1 MLNLLSSFLSI
12 LQSIGSVLIALLV
25 FMFMITVHEFGH
37 FLAGR
42 ILKFQINEF
51 AVGMG
56 PKLLSKKGK
65 DGTTYSLRALPFG
78 GFCAFE
84 GENEEGE
91 ESNPRAFNN
100 QKPWKR
106 IIVLIS
112 GALFNF
118 ISAILICAI
127 VFSCYGETAI
137 KVNDVYDYAPTINQ
151 QLEGKVLYKING
163 KKLYVVDGISQYL
176 DETMTIE
183 VIDENGNI
191 QTIDGVKLGTYVTPT
206 VKLVGKELVSDDGQ
220 HAITKGDTL
229 YSVTLADGTTKYFS
243 NAGDYD
249 NTIKGISCSFVLT
262 AIDASGTHH
271 NYTFESTQQLEQ
283 YFSVEEYQYNGV
295 GMSISYVKYKF
306 AFGEAISRVVPYCGE
321 TALVILRTLGNLL
334 TGTIGIESVGGPIST
349 IGMTSQVVS
358 TGLPNILYLIVLI
371 SVNLAV
377 FNLLPVPALDG
388 CQIIF
393 CIIEWI
399 AGKPIDRKVQGI
411 INGIGLI
418 VLLGFAVLVDLLKL

>member
-1 MLNLLSSFLSI
+1 MINLLSDFLSV
-12 LQSIGSVLIALLV
+12 LQSIGSILVALLV

-37 FLAGR
+37 FVAGR

-106 IIVLIS
+106 IIVLLS

-118 ISAILICAI
+118 ISAIIICSI
-127 VFSCYGETAI
+127 VFLCYGETAV
-137 KVNDVYDYAPTINQ
+137 KVNDVYDYAPQINQ
-151 QLEGKVLYKING
+151 QLEGKMLYKING

-176 DETMTIE
+176 DETMVIE
-183 VIDENGNI
+183 VIDDKGNI
-191 QTIDGVKLGTYVTPT
+191 QTIDGVILGNYVTPT

-220 HAITKGDTL
+220 HTITAGDTL
-229 YSVTLADGTTKYFS
+229 YSVTLADGSTKYFS
-243 NAGDYD
+243 SSGDFD
-249 NTIKGISCSFVLT
+249 NIVKDISSPFVLT
-262 AIDASGTHH
+262 VIDAYGVHYDFTVKS
-271 NYTFESTQQLEQ
+271 YQQLKEH
-283 YFSVEEYQYNGV
+283 FTVEEYQYTGV
-295 GMSISYVKYKF
+295 GMSISYIKHKY
-306 AFGEAISRVVPYCGE
+306 AFGEAIARVVPYCGQ
-321 TALVILRTLGNLL
+321 TALVILRSLGNML
-334 TGTIGIESVGGPIST
+334 TGTIGLDQIGGPIST

-358 TGLPNILYLIVLI
+358 TGLPNVLFLIVLI

-399 AGKPIDRKVQGI
+399 AGKPIDRKIQSW

-418 VLLGFAVLVDLLKL
+418 VLLAFAVLVDILKL

>member
-206 VKLVGKELVSDDGQ
+206 VKLVGKELVSDNGQ

-249 NTIKGISCSFVLT
+249 NTIKGISGSFVLT

-283 YFSVEEYQYNGV
+283 YFSVEEYQYTGV

-399 AGKPIDRKVQGI
+399 AGKPIDRKVQGV

>member
-1 MLNLLSSFLSI
+1 MINLLSSFLSI
-12 LQSIGSVLIALLV
+12 LQSIGSILIALLV

-37 FLAGR
+37 FVAGR

-65 DGTTYSLRALPFG
+65 DGTTYSLRVLPFG

-91 ESNPRAFNN
+91 ENNPRAFNN

-127 VFSCYGETAI
+127 VFLCYGETAV

-163 KKLYVVDGISQYL
+163 KKLYVVDGLSQYL

-183 VIDENGNI
+183 VIDENGNV
-191 QTIDGVKLGTYVTPT
+191 QTIDGVTLGNYVTPT
-206 VKLVGKELVSDDGQ
+206 VKLVGKELLSDDGQ

-229 YSVTLADGTTKYFS
+229 YSVTFADGTTKYFS
-243 NAGDYD
+243 SAGDYD
-249 NTIKGISCSFVLT
+249 NTMKGISGSFVIT
-262 AIDASGTHH
+262 VIDNTGVRR
-271 NYTFESTQQLEQ
+271 NYTITNNQQLEQ
-283 YFSVEEYQYNGV
+283 YFTVEEQQYTGV
-295 GMSISYVKYKF
+295 GMSISYVKHKF

-334 TGTIGIESVGGPIST
+334 TGTIGIEAVGGPIST

-358 TGLPNILYLIVLI
+358 TGLPNILFLIVLI

>member
-137 KVNDVYDYAPTINQ
+137 KVNDVYDYAPTINR

-206 VKLVGKELVSDDGQ
+206 VKLVGKELVSDNGQ

-249 NTIKGISCSFVLT
+249 NTIKGISGSFVLT

-271 NYTFESTQQLEQ
+271 NYTFENTQQLEQ
-283 YFSVEEYQYNGV
+283 YFSVEEYQYTGV